1 MTETYT
7 SGTWTVKS
15 GEEDYFVEAWKAFVG
30 WASDMPGSGEFC
42 LVRDHDQPAHFVSFA
57 PWESFEAQDAWKKL
71 PEFTQRIGRVR
82 AHCSD
87 FTPSVLELV
96 TSVP

>member
-7 SGTWTVKS
+7 SGTWIVKS

-30 WASDMPGSGEFC
+30 WASDMPGSGEFR
-42 LVRDHDQPAHFVSFA
+42 LVRDHDQPAQFVSFA

-71 PEFTQRIGRVR
+71 PEFPERIGRVR